1 MKKEYVTELI
11 ANIIKDKPTAEM
23 VVERLMEED
32 LLNLGYGNSDIDAV
46 VIQFSETF
54 GNTKTSKFDRFA
66 AKRLTEKYGRDSIVG
81 IIQLLGKRKDEKY
94 CPVVGNISQLEE
106 KIVSVMNFLRK
117 GMDNQD
123 LDI

>member
-11 ANIIKDKPTAEM
+11 ANIVKDKPTAEM
-23 VVERLMEED
+23 VVERLIEED

-54 GNTKTSKFDRFA
+54 GNTKTSKYDRFA

-94 CPVVGNISQLEE
+94 CPVVGSVSELEQ

>member
-81 IIQLLGKRKDEKY
+81 IIQMLGKRRDEKFA
-94 CPVVGNISQLEE
+94 PMVGSIVQLEQ

>member
-23 VVERLMEED
+23 VVERLMGED

-81 IIQLLGKRKDEKY
+81 IIQMLGKRRDEKFA
-94 CPVVGNISQLEE
+94 PMVGSIVQLEQ
-106 KIVSVMNFLRK
+106 KIVSVMKFLRK

>member
-1 MKKEYVTELI
+1 MKKEYVNELI

-81 IIQLLGKRKDEKY
+81 IIQMLGKRRDEKFA
-94 CPVVGNISQLEE
+94 PMVGSIVQLEQ

>member
-1 MKKEYVTELI
+1 MKKEYVIELI
-11 ANIIKDKPTAEM
+11 TNIVKDKPTAEM
-23 VVERLMEED
+23 IVDRLMEED

-54 GNTKTSKFDRFA
+54 GTTKTSKYDRFA

-81 IIQLLGKRKDEKY
+81 IIQLLGKRKSEKY

-117 GMDNQD
+117 GVDNQD
-123 LDI
+123 LDL

>member
-11 ANIIKDKPTAEM
+11 ASIVKDKPTAEM
-23 VVERLMEED
+23 IVERLMEED
-32 LLNLGYGNSDIDAV
+32 LLNLGYGNGDIDAV
-46 VIQFSETF
+46 VLKFSETF
-54 GNTKTSKFDRFA
+54 GTTKTTKYDRFA

-81 IIQLLGKRKDEKY
+81 IIQLLGERKDEKFS
-94 CPVVGNISQLEE
+94 PVVGNISQLEQ

-117 GMDNQD
+117 SMDNQD

>member
-11 ANIIKDKPTAEM
+11 ANIVKDKPTAEM
-23 VVERLMEED
+23 IVERLMEED

-46 VIQFSETF
+46 VLKFSETF
-54 GNTKTSKFDRFA
+54 GTTKTTKYDRFA

-81 IIQLLGKRKDEKY
+81 IIQLLGERKDEKFS
-94 CPVVGNISQLEE
+94 PVVGNISQLEQ

-117 GMDNQD
+117 SMDNQD

>member
-11 ANIIKDKPTAEM
+11 TNIVKDKPTAEM
-23 VVERLMEED
+23 IVDRLMEED

-54 GNTKTSKFDRFA
+54 GNTKTSKYDRFA

-81 IIQLLGKRKDEKY
+81 IIQLLGKRKGEKY

-117 GMDNQD
+117 GVDNQD